1 MWNPIK
7 SMSLVSAVLITAAV
21 QGSLLWSM
29 NGMAIEGQSRN
40 AQTSSSSLVSTPTVL
55 FPPEMRYV
63 TLAPVVVVGRRDTF
77 MTENMTTQ
85 VSALAPAIQ

>member
-1 MWNPIK
+1 MWNVMQ
-7 SMSLVSAVLITAAV
+7 SMSLVSAVLITATI
-21 QGSLLWSM
+21 QGTLLWRM
-29 NGMAIEGQSRN
+29 NGMAIEGQSGK
-40 AQTSSSSLVSTPTVL
+40 AQTPASSLASTPTE

-85 VSALAPAIQ
+85 VSALAPATQ